1 MDHSINTQLDPQH
14 RLIGIEVRLFGPAGS
29 IKARLAL
36 DTGASSTVIARE
48 TLITIGYDPDA
59 LPKTVNFITRS
70 QVESAARVT
79 VDKLEAPGQGRPSF
93 PVIAH
98 TLPPTTSVDGLPG
111 LDFLRNHVLILNF
124 QNGEIALI

>member
-1 MDHSINTQLDPQH
+1 MNTQFDPHH
-14 RLIGIEVRLFGPAGS
+14 RLIGIEVRLFGPTGS

-36 DTGASSTVIARE
+36 DTGASATVIARE
-48 TLITIGYDPDA
+48 TLITIGYAPDA
-59 LPKTVNFITRS
+59 LPKTVNFTTGSR
-70 QVESAARVT
+70 VESAFRVT
-79 VDKLEAPGQGRPSF
+79 VDKLEALGKERLNF

-98 TLPPTTSVDGLPG
+98 TLPPTTSVDGLLG